1 MSAEYS
7 ESPEPKGRPVPRVTK
22 GSRIEFNE
30 VTKVYGEGPL
40 AKVVVEECSF
50 VLEPGEVTV
59 MVGPSG
65 CGKSSIAF
73 LIAGYERPTKGKIL
87 LDGKGIGGPRWDRLV
102 VFQESALLP
111 WLTTYENIMFG
122 PKARGFD
129 KKEMGQRAETL
140 LERVGLR
147 DFRDKYP
154 TQLSGGMQRRA
165 ELARALINDPKI
177 MILDEPFRG
186 LDHMTRGL
194 MQEYFSSL
202 LEENPR
208 TSLFITTDIDEAIYL
223 ADRLLIMSCI
233 PTRVCELIE
242 VDLPRPRDREEVLID
257 QQANQI
263 KERALEL
270 LHVEAMKAFA
280 GGSKAAAD
288 FVDAYMKRRGGSDG

>member
-1 MSAEYS
+1 VSAEHI
-7 ESPEPKGRPVPRVTK
+7 ESPEPKGAPVPRVTE
-22 GSRIEFNE
+22 GSKVEFHG
-30 VTKVYGEGPL
+30 VTKVYGDGPL
-40 AKVVVEECSF
+40 AKVVVEDCSF

-73 LIAGYERPTKGKIL
+73 LIAGYERPTKGKIN
-87 LDGKGIGGPRWDRLV
+87 LDGKAVGGPSWNRLV

-122 PKARGFD
+122 PKARGFN
-129 KKEMGQRAETL
+129 KQEMRQRAENL
-140 LERVGLR
+140 LERVGLQ

-194 MQEYFSSL
+194 MQEYFSEL
-202 LEENPR
+202 LQETPR
-208 TSLFITTDIDEAIYL
+208 TSLFITTDIDEAIFL

-233 PTRVCELIE
+233 PTKVCAVIE
-242 VDLPRPRDREEVLID
+242 VDLPRPRDREELLID
-257 QQANQI
+257 QHAGQI

-270 LHVEAMKAFA
+270 LHEEAVKAFA

-288 FVDAYMKRRGGSDG
+288 FVDAYVKRRGGQ

>member
-1 MSAEYS
+1 MSTEYT
-7 ESPEPKGRPVPRVTK
+7 ESPEPKGAPVPRVTE
-22 GSRIEFNE
+22 GSRIELRG
-30 VTKVYGEGPL
+30 VTKVYGDGPL

-50 VLEPGEVTV
+50 ILEPGQVSV

-73 LIAGYERPTKGKIL
+73 LIAGYERPTEGKIL
-87 LDGKGIGGPRWDRLV
+87 MDGKAIGGPSWDRLV

-111 WLTTYENIMFG
+111 WMTTYENIMFG
-122 PKARGFD
+122 PKARGFN
-129 KKEMGQRAETL
+129 KKQMGQRAEML

-194 MQEYFSSL
+194 MQEYCNSL
-202 LEENPR
+202 FEENPR
-208 TSLFITTDIDEAIYL
+208 TNLFITTDIHEAIFL

-233 PTRVCELIE
+233 PTKVREVIE
-242 VDLPRPRDREEVLID
+242 VDLPRPRVREEVLID

-270 LHVEAMKAFA
+270 LHEEAVKAFA
-280 GGSKAAAD
+280 AGSKAAAD
-288 FVDAYMKRRGGSDG
+288 FVDAYTKRRGS